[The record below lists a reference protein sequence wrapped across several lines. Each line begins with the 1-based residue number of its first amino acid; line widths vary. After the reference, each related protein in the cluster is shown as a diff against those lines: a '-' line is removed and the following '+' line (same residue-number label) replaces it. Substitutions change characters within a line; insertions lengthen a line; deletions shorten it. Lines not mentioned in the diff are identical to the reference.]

1 MSGNFQL
8 FNSISSSPK
17 LSDSICFGC
26 WKIYS
31 FHLLILTLII
41 LSSLFVGALC
51 FQKKKAFCLLSL
63 VLVFFLSHQTSQQIL
78 GFLILFIYYW
88 IWIPS
93 YEEKSKYL
101 WVGGRK
107 KGFWFGFV
115 LVTGQLKLVV
125 HGHQVVTRSPSTGCQ
140 RCGLGL
146 GLNSVA
152 KVHQSCRRCGLGLGL
167 NLVA

>member
-1 MSGNFQL
+1 LEHFALKKESFLLAVSG
-8 FNSISSSPK
+8 
-17 LSDSICFGC
+17 FG
-26 WKIYS
+26 
-31 FHLLILTLII
+31 
-41 LSSLFVGALC
+41 
-51 FQKKKAFCLLSL
+51 
-63 VLVFFLSHQTSQQIL
+63 FLSFPSNKSANL
-78 GFLILFIYYW
+78 GIFIYLFIYHW

-115 LVTGQLKLVV
+115 LVTGQLKPVV

-140 RCGLGL
+140 RCGFGL

-152 KVHQSCRRCGLGLGL
+152 KVHQSCRRRGLGLGL